1 MMWPPARGA
10 VKEVN
15 METVALA
22 GLGRLGRGIAACLLA
37 HGYKTLAWTPDP
49 AEVAQTES
57 TVEAALREM
66 AAHGAIDTSRLHGWR
81 DLWTPVATLAEFRPA
96 SFVIESIIENL
107 QAKQSLYRELE
118 AAIEAG
124 TPIATNT
131 SSLPVAQLQQQ
142 LRHPQR
148 LIGMHWAQP
157 AYATRFLEVIRGPVT
172 DDATEAA
179 TRRLGLALG
188 KEPCVVAIDLPGF
201 VANRL
206 GYAVYR
212 EALHLLQLGVADAE
226 TIDRCFRNAFG
237 LWAAVCGPLRWI
249 DMTGGPALYLTAM
262 ENVLPSLCDGQS
274 AHALAAGVVDANAA
288 GAGSGRGFYS
298 YAPGEADRWVQLL
311 REHAWQIRD
320 LHDREFPLPPADG
333 VTP

>member
-1 MMWPPARGA
+1 MGPPGVPPPRGA
-10 VKEVN
+10 VKEVD
-15 METVALA
+15 MEKVALA
-22 GLGRLGRGIAACLLA
+22 GLGLMGRGIAACLVA

-49 AEVAQTES
+49 AEIAQTES
-57 TVEAALREM
+57 TIEAALCEM
-66 AAHGAIDTSRLHGWR
+66 AERGAIDASRLHGWR
-81 DLWTPVATLAEFRPA
+81 DLWTPVATLAEFRSG
-96 SFVIESIIENL
+96 SFVIESIVENL
-107 QAKQSLYRELE
+107 RVKQSLYRELE
-118 AAIEAG
+118 DAVEAG

-131 SSLPVAQLQQQ
+131 SSLPIAQLQRY

-157 AYATRFLEVIRGPVT
+157 AYAARFLEVIRGPAT

-188 KEPCVVAIDLPGF
+188 KEPCVVAMDLPGF

-262 ENVLPSLCDGQS
+262 ENVLPSLCDDKS
-274 AHALAAGVVDANAA
+274 AHALAEGVVDANAA
-288 GAGSGRGFYS
+288 GARSGRGFYS
-298 YAPGEADRWVQLL
+298 YAPGEADRWAQLF
-311 REHAWQIRD
+311 REHAWQIKD
-320 LHDREFPLPPADG
+320 LQDREFPLPPAD
-333 VTP
+333 